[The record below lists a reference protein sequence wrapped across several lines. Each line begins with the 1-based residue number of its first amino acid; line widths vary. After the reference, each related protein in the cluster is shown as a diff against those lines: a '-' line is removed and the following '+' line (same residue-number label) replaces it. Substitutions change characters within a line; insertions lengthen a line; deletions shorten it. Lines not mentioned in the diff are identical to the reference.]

1 VALELPYAGVWT
13 HYNQKMNN
21 FLEEGDIDEALR
33 HMQLVMMSGQKNS
46 RTLFQNLYTRNFGA
60 T

>member
-1 VALELPYAGVWT
+1 
-13 HYNQKMNN
+13 MNN